1 MLQEWNEFWRLYAY
15 CRVWLT
21 RGGCQNTPSVSH
33 RADKNE
39 NTLGQQKEKCSPDIS
54 KDVGTSYKIFCTENF
69 DKTTFFYKGN
79 DGGW

>member
-1 MLQEWNEFWRLYAY
+1 METFSTIYFKKFDFEAID
-15 CRVWLT
+15 
-21 RGGCQNTPSVSH
+21 TPSVSH

-54 KDVGTSYKIFCTENF
+54 KDVGTSYKIFCTANF

-79 DGGW
+79 GGGWCVV

>member
-1 MLQEWNEFWRLYAY
+1 MVYNPLLFPVRYALPV
-15 CRVWLT
+15 RFMKDILIT
-21 RGGCQNTPSVSH
+21 DTPSVSH

>member
-1 MLQEWNEFWRLYAY
+1 MPGNNRL
-15 CRVWLT
+15 WKLHLF
-21 RGGCQNTPSVSH
+21 TPSVSH

>member
-1 MLQEWNEFWRLYAY
+1 MGKHIRTIGKSLIFHSNDISPD
-15 CRVWLT
+15 
-21 RGGCQNTPSVSH
+21 TPSVSH